1 MDEITITLSVIFMV
15 KKKAE
20 SDILDYK
27 LFISEYDST
36 SSFDLLEDYNLEPHK
51 CKINEMINMFEQLFW
66 RLVWNAIQNK

>member
-15 KKKAE
+15 QKKAE

-27 LFISEYDST
+27 LSISEYDST
-36 SSFDLLEDYNLEPHK
+36 SSFVILEDSNLETHK
-51 CKINEMINMFEQLFW
+51 CKVNEMINVFGQVFW